1 MEFKSHPLLCTLLAL
16 KGEVM
21 KSEQLLGKRIRE
33 LRRTHKMT
41 IEQLAE
47 RAGINDKY
55 LGSIERG
62 EQNPSFKVVTEVA
75 RSLEVELSDL
85 FRFEHTEDSEKVLR
99 QKIADLLK
107 RSDLR
112 QLQILFKIIKDVIE

>member
-1 MEFKSHPLLCTLLAL
+1 
-16 KGEVM
+16 
-21 KSEQLLGKRIRE
+21 
-33 LRRTHKMT
+33 MT

-62 EQNPSFKVVTEVA
+62 EQNPSFKVLTEVA

-85 FRFEHTEDSEKVLR
+85 FRFEHTEDNEKVLR
-99 QKIADLLK
+99 QKIANLLK

-112 QLQILFKIIKDVIE
+112 QLQILFKIIKNVVE

>member
-1 MEFKSHPLLCTLLAL
+1 
-16 KGEVM
+16 M
-21 KSEQLLGKRIRE
+21 KPEQLLGKRIRE
-33 LRRTHKMT
+33 LRRTHQMT

-62 EQNPSFKVVTEVA
+62 EQNPSFKVLTEVA
-75 RSLEVELSDL
+75 RALEVELSDL
-85 FRFEHTEDSEKVLR
+85 FRFEHTEDNEKVLR

-107 RSDLR
+107 RNDLR
-112 QLQILFKIIKDVIE
+112 QLQILFKIIKNVIE

>member
-1 MEFKSHPLLCTLLAL
+1 MEFKSHPLLCTLLVL

-85 FRFEHTEDSEKVLR
+85 FRFEHTEDNEKVLR

-112 QLQILFKIIKDVIE
+112 QLQILFKIIKNVIE